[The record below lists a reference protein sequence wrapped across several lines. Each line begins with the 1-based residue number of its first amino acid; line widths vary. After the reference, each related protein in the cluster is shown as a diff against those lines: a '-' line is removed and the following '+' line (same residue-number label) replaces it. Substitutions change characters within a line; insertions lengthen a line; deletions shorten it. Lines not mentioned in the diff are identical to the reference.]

1 MDEEKIIQ
9 QLMESSYGNEVW
21 IIPIIPLWECQMD
34 GKTALSQVLFND
46 DKVNMHF
53 DSLIELKFMYSELNI
68 FTCGTW
74 TTNSNFFHS
83 VWLMKFKYFLH
94 IGVNFQWYI
103 YTYIQPYLDVIS

>member
-1 MDEEKIIQ
+1 
-9 QLMESSYGNEVW
+9 
-21 IIPIIPLWECQMD
+21 MD

-83 VWLMKFKYFLH
+83 V
-94 IGVNFQWYI
+94 
-103 YTYIQPYLDVIS
+103 